1 MSKQVRYSFHYI
13 QQCNLC
19 DAPST
24 AHKILGRR
32 LNTSQGKNPRNKV
45 GIATTIMKCKNCG
58 LIFSNPQPIPYDIQD
73 HYGLPPEHYWKPDY
87 FKWDESYFKYEIG
100 KLKELMPFKEGQK
113 ALDIGAGLG
122 KGMLSLMKAGYDTY
136 GFEPSKPFYERAIS
150 QMGID
155 KERLKIGMI
164 EEMKYPENEFDFISF
179 GAVMEHLYDP
189 AGSILQ
195 SMKWLKPGGLMQIEV
210 PSSDWLINKIF
221 NAVYRVQGLD
231 YVANISPMHEP
242 FHLYEFGINSFRAHA
257 KKHGYEIAF
266 HEYYVCQ
273 TFMPKIT
280 DFLLKPFMKATNT
293 GMQLTVWLRK
303 I

>member
-13 QQCNLC
+13 QHCNLC

-24 AHKILGRR
+24 SHKILGRR

-73 HYGLPPEHYWKPDY
+73 HYGVPPENYWKPDY

-100 KLKELMPFKEGQK
+100 KLKELMPFQQGQK

-136 GFEPSKPFYERAIS
+136 GFEPSKPFFERAIS
-150 QMGID
+150 QMGIP

-164 EEMKYPENEFDFISF
+164 EEMNYPENEFDFISF

-189 AGSILQ
+189 SGSILQ

-221 NAVYRVQGLD
+221 NFVYKIQGLD

-257 KKHGYEIAF
+257 KKHGYELAF

-273 TFMPKIT
+273 TFMPKFT
-280 DFLLKPFMKATNT
+280 DFILKPYMKATNK

-303 I
+303 K

>member
-1 MSKQVRYSFHYI
+1 
-13 QQCNLC
+13 
-19 DAPST
+19 
-24 AHKILGRR
+24 LGRR

-73 HYGLPPEHYWKPDY
+73 HYGVPPENYWKPDY

-100 KLKELMPFKEGQK
+100 KLKELMPFQPGQK

-150 QMGID
+150 QMGIPQD
-155 KERLKIGMI
+155 RLKIGMI
-164 EEMKYPENEFDFISF
+164 EEMNYPENEFDFISF

-189 AGSILQ
+189 SGSILQ

-221 NAVYRVQGLD
+221 NFVYKIQGLD

-257 KKHGYEIAF
+257 KKHGYELAF

-273 TFMPKIT
+273 TFMPKFT
-280 DFLLKPFMKATNT
+280 DFILKPYMKATNK

-303 I
+303 KQ

>member
-24 AHKILGRR
+24 SHKILGRR

-73 HYGLPPEHYWKPDY
+73 HYGVPPENYWKPDY

-100 KLKELMPFKEGQK
+100 KLKELMPFQQGQK

-150 QMGID
+150 QMGIP

-164 EEMKYPENEFDFISF
+164 EEMNYPENEFDFISF

-189 AGSILQ
+189 SGSILQ

-221 NAVYRVQGLD
+221 NFVYKIQGLD

-257 KKHGYEIAF
+257 KKHGYELAF

-273 TFMPKIT
+273 TFMPKFT
-280 DFLLKPFMKATNT
+280 DFILKPYMKATNK

-303 I
+303 K

>member
-1 MSKQVRYSFHYI
+1 MNKQIRYSFHYI
-13 QQCNLC
+13 EQCNLC
-19 DAPST
+19 DAPSSS
-24 AHKILGRR
+24 HKILGRR

-73 HYGLPPEHYWKPDY
+73 HYGVPPENYWKPDY
-87 FKWDESYFKYEIG
+87 FKWDENYFKYEIG
-100 KLKELMPFKEGQK
+100 KLKELMPFREGQK

-136 GFEPSKPFYERAIS
+136 GFEPSKPFFERAIS
-150 QMGID
+150 QMGIP
-155 KERLKIGMI
+155 KERLKLGMI
-164 EEMKYPENEFDFISF
+164 EEMNYPENEFDFISF

-189 AGSILQ
+189 STSILQ

-221 NAVYRVQGLD
+221 NFVYKIQGLD

-257 KKHGYEIAF
+257 QKHGYELAF

-280 DFLLKPFMKATNT
+280 DFLLKPYMKATNK

-303 I
+303 K

>member
-24 AHKILGRR
+24 SHKILGRR

-73 HYGLPPEHYWKPDY
+73 HYGVPPENYWKPDY

-100 KLKELMPFKEGQK
+100 KLKELMPFQQGQK

-150 QMGID
+150 QMGIP

-164 EEMKYPENEFDFISF
+164 EEMNYPENEFDFISF

-189 AGSILQ
+189 SGSILQ

-221 NAVYRVQGLD
+221 NFVYKIQGLD

-257 KKHGYEIAF
+257 KKHGYELAF

-273 TFMPKIT
+273 TFMPKFT
-280 DFLLKPFMKATNT
+280 DFILKPYMKATNK
-293 GMQLTVWLRK
+293 GMQLTVWLQK
-303 I
+303 K